1 MTNPHG
7 PYGVG
12 YRRAARAYKYIYI
25 QNDAKQ
31 QCWANHENML
41 MYELRAGIRPHEA
54 GIPSNRTSAR
64 CGEIHL
70 LGVLTARHGTE
81 GYLSRSNR
89 WF

>member
-1 MTNPHG
+1 
-7 PYGVG
+7 
-12 YRRAARAYKYIYI
+12 
-25 QNDAKQ
+25 
-31 QCWANHENML
+31 ML
-41 MYELRAGIRPHEA
+41 MYELRAEIRPHEA
-54 GIPSNRTSAR
+54 GIPSNRTLLR